1 VTAID
6 PATDAAV
13 ARVEATL
20 EALTRVDL
28 QLVVVAPPDATRQ
41 AARDRARDAADNGG
55 RADLFDDATIAAR
68 EVAIRAFA
76 SGGFSGTWAATERSV
91 SVASARDRVAAAAA
105 FEEAA
110 MAAVVEDLVDADTL
124 EVLGATTDGLQ
135 RFRGMPAPG
144 SLSGFT
150 ERAGLDLTGLGSVQS
165 VVVGFI
171 LVAGLV
177 ALVVGGAGAGL
188 LVVAVSAAIAGSFA
202 RRRSR
207 GTPP

>member
-1 VTAID
+1 MA
-6 PATDAAV
+6 AAV
-13 ARVEATL
+13 TRVETTL

-41 AARDRARDAADNGG
+41 AARERAREAAAQAG
-55 RADLFDDATIAAR
+55 RTNLFNDATTVAR
-68 EVAIRAFA
+68 DVAIRAFA

-110 MAAVVEDLVDADTL
+110 MAAVVEDLVDTETL
-124 EVLGATTDGLQ
+124 EVLDATSGVLK

-150 ERAGLDLTGLGSVQS
+150 ERAGADLTGPGSGKSLAAGIV
-165 VVVGFI
+165 
-171 LVAGLV
+171 LVAGVLSFV
-177 ALVVGGAGAGL
+177 YAGLGGAL
-188 LVVAVSAAIAGSFA
+188 LVIAIGAAIARLFA
-202 RRRSR
+202 RGRSG
-207 GTPP
+207 GTRP